1 LEIMSALDY
10 MMIAEGSYNFMN
22 TLSFRIDRASPD
34 HAAASGEASGNGAAA
49 GGLRRSP
56 AKG

>member
-1 LEIMSALDY
+1 MSALDY

-49 GGLRRSP
+49 GGLRRSL